1 MRLPNHLDCSMEV
14 LFAKAFLSTPG
25 STRGFV
31 KPKGSNE
38 QPLQK
43 KFAMAVL
50 LFLGHTIAEPSPDP
64 DEKAQKKAEKAFD

>member
-1 MRLPNHLDCSMEV
+1 LQ
-14 LFAKAFLSTPG
+14 T
-25 STRGFV
+25 
-31 KPKGSNE
+31 NE

-64 DEKAQKKAEKAFD
+64 DEKAQKKRKKLLIEN

>member
-1 MRLPNHLDCSMEV
+1 LQ
-14 LFAKAFLSTPG
+14 T
-25 STRGFV
+25 
-31 KPKGSNE
+31 NE

-64 DEKAQKKAEKAFD
+64 DKKAQKKRKKLLIEN